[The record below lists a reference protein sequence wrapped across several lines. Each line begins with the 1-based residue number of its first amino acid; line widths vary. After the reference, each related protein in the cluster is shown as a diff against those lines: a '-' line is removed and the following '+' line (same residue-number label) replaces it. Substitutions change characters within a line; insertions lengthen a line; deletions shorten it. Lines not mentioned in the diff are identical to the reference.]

1 MIDITNNWNT
11 DNTEIPP
18 FHYDTLCHF
27 DYQNQ
32 TELDYAY
39 TYREKEVPF
48 VVYNMPEVDDVVKKW
63 NDLDYLHNKLG
74 HRSYRTETSK
84 DNHFMYWRGGGGNA
98 VGRDGKKWKP
108 PTGLVSLTFEDW
120 METAVK
126 GQNKTLEDRTHQYFR
141 VSSDMGNEWLF
152 DELPFFQPHKN
163 IFLVDPKEQR
173 GIHCRFGMRSVI
185 AEAHFDGSRNAVVM
199 LGGLR
204 RWILTHPNQCENMH
218 MLPNSHPSGRHSEVD
233 WSKPDLERFPNFA
246 KIVGNEVILQ
256 PGDYLYVPTYWIHT
270 IGTVVCLHLT
280 APSLICLCRCRSPP
294 PPTLFPRPRPRPC
307 PCPLLNIPQ

>member
-1 MIDITNNWNT
+1 MIDILNNWNS
-11 DNTEIPP
+11 DNTEIPA

-32 TELDYAY
+32 TELDYAF
-39 TYREKEVPF
+39 TYREREVPF
-48 VVYNMPEVDDVVKKW
+48 IVYNIPEVDAVSKKW
-63 NDLDYLHNKLG
+63 NDLDYMQRRLG
-74 HRSYRTETSK
+74 RKSYRTETSK
-84 DNHFMYWRGGGGNA
+84 DNHFMYWRGGSNIIEKNGQ
-98 VGRDGKKWKP
+98 KWKP

-120 METAVK
+120 IETAVK
-126 GQNKTLEDRTHQYFR
+126 GQNKSLDSRVHQYFR

-152 DELPFFQPHKN
+152 DELPFFQPEKSLM
-163 IFLVDPKEQR
+163 LVDPKEQR

-233 WSKPDLERFPNFA
+233 WSKPDLEKFPNFA
-246 KIVGNEVILQ
+246 KVVGNEVILQ
-256 PGDYLYVPTYWIHT
+256 PGDFLYVPTYWIHY
-270 IGTVVCLHLT
+270 IV
-280 APSLICLCRCRSPP
+280 SLNVNFQCNTRSGRSEGFNKFIKRCG
-294 PPTLFPRPRPRPC
+294 F
-307 PCPLLNIPQ
+307 